1 MPQLQE
7 LEHDP
12 THPWRCQRVTP
23 VAWIIGWLLLSFAI
37 AWMSARVAIGY
48 AHRRGML
55 DRPGQR
61 RSHTIPTPRG
71 GGIGI
76 VLANLVCLPGTLLGT
91 WAPWSWPVVAALLA
105 ALLLVALAGW
115 WDDHRSLPILPRF
128 GAQLLA
134 VLLFAVALGASGM
147 SWWWLLPLLLAGV
160 WSINLHNFMDGI
172 DGLLAQQAMF
182 VGAGLAWLAWNAGQ
196 WPLALAASCLATASL
211 GFWCLNR
218 SPARIF
224 MGDVGSGS
232 VGLLIFAF
240 TAMLWR
246 VDASLLWP
254 ALILS
259 SAFVAD
265 ASLTLLTRYFRGRRW
280 YSAHREHLY
289 QWLVRRGLTHAWG
302 GTIYMTWN
310 LLFAA
315 PMAWLAWSHP
325 RLALPISI
333 VAYLAAAAL
342 WLMLK
347 RRCLRRHPTKDRH
360 VAA

>member
-1 MPQLQE
+1 MP
-7 LEHDP
+7 P
-12 THPWRCQRVTP
+12 
-23 VAWIIGWLLLSFAI
+23 AIGWLLLSFVIAWLSARAAI
-37 AWMSARVAIGY
+37 AY

-61 RSHTIPTPRG
+61 RSHTTPTPRG

-76 VLANLVCLPGTLLGT
+76 VLAGLVCLPGVLLGT
-91 WAPWSWPVVAALLA
+91 TAPWPPVTVAGLWV

-134 VLLFAVALGASGM
+134 VLLFAIGM
-147 SWWWLLPLLLAGV
+147 AMQGLSWWWLPPLLLAGT

-182 VGAGLAWLAWNAGQ
+182 VGVGLALLASAAAQ
-196 WPLALAASCLATASL
+196 PASALAAACLAAASL
-211 GFWCLNR
+211 GFWCFNR

-232 VGLLIFAF
+232 VGLLIFAD
-240 TAMLWR
+240 TATLWQANA
-246 VDASLLWP
+246 VLLWP

-259 SAFVAD
+259 SAFAVD

-289 QWLVRRGLTHAWG
+289 QWLVRRGLTHAG
-302 GTIYMTWN
+302 GAAVYMAWN
-310 LLFAA
+310 LLSAA
-315 PMAWLAWSHP
+315 PLAWLAWSHP
-325 RLALPISI
+325 RLAVPITMA
-333 VAYLAAAAL
+333 AYVSAAGL
-342 WLMLK
+342 WLLLK
-347 RRCLRRHPTKDRH
+347 RRCLRRT
-360 VAA
+360 

>member
-1 MPQLQE
+1 M
-7 LEHDP
+7 
-12 THPWRCQRVTP
+12 TWV
-23 VAWIIGWLLLSFAI
+23 IGWLLSSFAI
-37 AWMSARVAIGY
+37 AWLSARVAIVY
-48 AHRRGML
+48 AHRRGIL

-61 RSHTIPTPRG
+61 RSHTVPTPRG

-76 VLANLVCLPGTLLGT
+76 VLASLACLPAVLLR
-91 WAPWSWPVVAALLA
+91 AQVPWPSTTVAGLLA

-128 GAQLLA
+128 AAQLLA
-134 VLLFAVALGASGM
+134 VLLFAAALGASGM
-147 SWWWLLPLLLAGV
+147 PWWWLPLLLPAGA

-182 VGAGLAWLAWNAGQ
+182 VGAGLAWLAWSAGQ
-196 WPLALAASCLATASL
+196 GSLALAAGCLATASL
-211 GFWCLNR
+211 GFWLLNR

-232 VGLLIFAF
+232 VGLLVFAF

-246 VDASLLWP
+246 VDAALLWP

-259 SAFVAD
+259 SAFATD

-289 QWLVRRGLTHAWG
+289 QWLVRCGMTHRRGSAV
-302 GTIYMTWN
+302 YMAWN
-310 LLFAA
+310 LACAA
-315 PMAWLAWSHP
+315 PSAWLACSHP
-325 RLALPISI
+325 RLGLLITI
-333 VAYLAAAAL
+333 GAYVAAAAL
-342 WLMLK
+342 WMALK
-347 RRCLRRHPTKDRH
+347 RRCLQRRPPKDCH
-360 VAA
+360 AVA